1 MIFFFLDMTRVL
13 RLMTGKQKNNALLL
27 FYYIF
32 SNALNNIGMVA
43 SANEKYT
50 FRPQI
55 VNISRTV
62 FFLHFKSISTIRN
75 QLY

>member
-1 MIFFFLDMTRVL
+1 MTRVL

-32 SNALNNIGMVA
+32 SNALNNVDMVA
-43 SANEKYT
+43 SANEKCT

-55 VNISRTV
+55 VNISKNV
-62 FFLHFKSISTIRN
+62 FLHFKSISTIRN